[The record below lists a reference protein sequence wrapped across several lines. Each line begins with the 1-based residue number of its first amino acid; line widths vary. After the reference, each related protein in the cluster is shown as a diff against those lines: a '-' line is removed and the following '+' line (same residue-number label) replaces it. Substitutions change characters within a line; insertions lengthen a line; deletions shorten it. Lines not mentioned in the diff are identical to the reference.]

1 MKQRYLESGNKTCF
15 ERHISEAW
23 KSVEGLGL
31 RLKVNQASG
40 KMIIKWG
47 RGVVTRIKGGHSTV
61 LSSASIVILIITK
74 TLNMDLIKLVL

>member
-1 MKQRYLESGNKTCF
+1 MKQRYLESGKTCF

-40 KMIIKWG
+40 KMIIKWVQ
-47 RGVVTRIKGGHSTV
+47 GVVTRIKGGHSTV
-61 LSSASIVILIITK
+61 LSSASIVIITK